1 MKALRN
7 IHWRKSCDH
16 QDGFT
21 LVELLVVIVILG
33 ILAAIVVFAVT
44 GITGN
49 GQTAAC
55 QTDGKTIEA
64 AEEAAFANQQTGTTP
79 VSYLTQSG
87 LVSGGFL
94 HNTSSLWSVS
104 PATATG
110 PSASYTMS
118 GIGNCSKYTSAP

>member
-7 IHWRKSCDH
+7 IHWRKTSDH

-49 GQTAAC
+49 GQKSAC

-64 AEEAAFANQQTGTTP
+64 AEEAAFANQQSATTP
-79 VSYLTQSG
+79 ASYLLLPA

-94 HNTSSLWSVS
+94 HNTSSLWSV
-104 PATATG
+104 TTTG
-110 PSASYTMS
+110 SGVSASYSMS
-118 GIGNCSKYTSAP
+118 GVGNCATYTSAP